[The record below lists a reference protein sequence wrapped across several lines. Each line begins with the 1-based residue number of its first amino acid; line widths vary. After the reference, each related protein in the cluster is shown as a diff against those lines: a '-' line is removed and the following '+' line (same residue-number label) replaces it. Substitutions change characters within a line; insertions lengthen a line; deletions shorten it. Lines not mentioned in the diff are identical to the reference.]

1 MVGFD
6 PSSNGK
12 DYQRSSSRGIMA
24 RLGEV
29 LVKPVASSSS
39 DSDTDSPGP
48 GPAPAAVKSGM
59 IAIVASSVKGESGS
73 EVGCGMGRRE
83 GPWIVTACVFAAAHC
98 TTFRSSLKC
107 SMEDGQQI

>member
-12 DYQRSSSRGIMA
+12 DDQRSSSRGIMA

-59 IAIVASSVKGESGS
+59 TAIVASSVKGDWGS
-73 EVGCGMGRRE
+73 EVGCGTGRRE
-83 GPWIVTACVFAAAHC
+83 GQGACIVHVLCGWGST
-98 TTFRSSLKC
+98 
-107 SMEDGQQI
+107 DGFSDWGWAGLGDR